1 MCHIQIDPGRQKTT
15 KDAGKTTER
24 SAQDRRATENALSDV
39 DLLAEATRAFP
50 PEKKKRNGFTLIEI
64 AIVILIISILVGFF
78 MSRMHG
84 SLNGANV
91 TAVKQQVLTL
101 EGAAR
106 NYASAIGSLNYSG
119 LSSYISSY
127 TTATGNTSSILPQ
140 TYTSAGILN
149 AFQGYATVGSSSNPA
164 AFEISEPNIPPDA
177 CAQLAEFF
185 SQHGTASCNGGTLIV
200 ISQ

>member
-1 MCHIQIDPGRQKTT
+1 MCHVQINHRGQETT
-15 KDAGKTTER
+15 KDTGK
-24 SAQDRRATENALSDV
+24 ATEIVFSDV
-39 DLLAEATRAFP
+39 ELLAKATRGVP
-50 PEKKKRNGFTLIEI
+50 PEKKKKNGFTLIEI

-119 LSSYISSY
+119 LSSYMGTY

-149 AFQGYATVGSSSNPA
+149 AFQGYAQLESSSNPA
-164 AFEISEPNIPPDA
+164 AFQIVEPNLPPDA
-177 CAQLAEFF
+177 CQQLTEFF
-185 SQHGTASCNGGTLIV
+185 SQHGTASCNGNTLIV

>member
-1 MCHIQIDPGRQKTT
+1 MCHVQINHRGQETT
-15 KDAGKTTER
+15 KDTGK
-24 SAQDRRATENALSDV
+24 ATEIVFSDV
-39 DLLAEATRAFP
+39 ELLAKATRGVP
-50 PEKKKRNGFTLIEI
+50 PEKKKKNGFTLIEI

-119 LSSYISSY
+119 LSSYMGTY

-149 AFQGYATVGSSSNPA
+149 AFQGYAQLESSSNQA
-164 AFEISEPNIPPDA
+164 SFQIVEPNLPPDA
-177 CAQLAEFF
+177 CLQLAQFF
-185 SQHGTASCNGGTLIV
+185 SQHGTASCSGGVLTV

>member
-1 MCHIQIDPGRQKTT
+1 
-15 KDAGKTTER
+15 
-24 SAQDRRATENALSDV
+24 
-39 DLLAEATRAFP
+39 
-50 PEKKKRNGFTLIEI
+50 
-64 AIVILIISILVGFF
+64 
-78 MSRMHG
+78 MHG

-119 LSSYISSY
+119 LTSYITSY

-149 AFQGYATVGSSSNPA
+149 AFQGYAQLGSSSNQA
-164 AFEISEPNIPPDA
+164 AFQISEPNLPPDA
-177 CAQLAEFF
+177 CTQLAEFF
-185 SQHGTASCNGGTLIV
+185 TQHGTASCSGGTLIV

>member
-1 MCHIQIDPGRQKTT
+1 MCHVQINHRGQETT
-15 KDAGKTTER
+15 KDTGK
-24 SAQDRRATENALSDV
+24 ATEIVFSDV
-39 DLLAEATRAFP
+39 ELLAKATRGVP
-50 PEKKKRNGFTLIEI
+50 PEKKKKNGFTLIEI

-119 LSSYISSY
+119 LSSYMGTY

-149 AFQGYATVGSSSNPA
+149 AFQGYAQLGSSSNQA
-164 AFEISEPNIPPDA
+164 AFQIVEPNLPPDA
-177 CAQLAEFF
+177 CQQLAEFF
-185 SQHGTASCNGGTLIV
+185 SQHGTASCNGNTLIV

>member
-1 MCHIQIDPGRQKTT
+1 MCHVQINPRRQETT
-15 KDAGKTTER
+15 KDTGK
-24 SAQDRRATENALSDV
+24 ATEIVFSDV
-39 DLLAEATRAFP
+39 ELLAKATRGVP
-50 PEKKKRNGFTLIEI
+50 PEKKKKNGFTLIEI

-119 LSSYISSY
+119 LSSYMGTY

-149 AFQGYATVGSSSNPA
+149 AFQGYAQLESSSNPA
-164 AFEISEPNIPPDA
+164 AFQIVEPNLPPDA
-177 CAQLAEFF
+177 CTQLAQFF
-185 SQHGTASCNGGTLIV
+185 SQHGTAYCSGGVLTV